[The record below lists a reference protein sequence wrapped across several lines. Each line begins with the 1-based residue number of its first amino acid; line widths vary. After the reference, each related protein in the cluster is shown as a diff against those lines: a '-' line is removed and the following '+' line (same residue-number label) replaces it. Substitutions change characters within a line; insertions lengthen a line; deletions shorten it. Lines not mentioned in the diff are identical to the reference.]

1 MKKIIELM
9 KMGKKIVLGENELKK
24 IEYQT
29 QNLKGLLKRMEVEEM
44 SNNDRLVVDNTID
57 LLESITGQVEWEKSK
72 EYLEKNVQLLVLTRA
87 ALGLSRLKL

>member
-1 MKKIIELM
+1 
-9 KMGKKIVLGENELKK
+9 MGKRIVLGENELKK

-29 QNLKGLLKRMEVEEM
+29 QNLKGLLKRMEVYEI

-87 ALGLSRLKL
+87 ALGLSRMKL

>member
-1 MKKIIELM
+1 M

>member
-1 MKKIIELM
+1 M
-9 KMGKKIVLGENELKK
+9 KMGKRIVLGENELKK

-29 QNLKGLLKRMEVEEM
+29 QNLKGLLKRMEVEEV

-72 EYLEKNVQLLVLTRA
+72 EYLEKNVQLLVLTMA